1 MRSPGSLKA
10 ATYVCPTP
18 FRPPASVLRQQL
30 GAMQCAR
37 AAGCIF
43 CKFNTG
49 PPPDR
54 DHSCSLCG
62 AAFITNVAL
71 HSQGPTSNAQRPQPA
86 PAARP
91 VQYVA
96 SSSGPIV
103 VYAEADICARPPLL
117 DGDGGGGHYRPR
129 DGSAGHGRQGGV
141 VTRQQHDWSQTV
153 VGASQANPFACCT
166 TAF

>member
-1 MRSPGSLKA
+1 MRSPDSLKA

-62 AAFITNVAL
+62 AVFITNVAL
-71 HSQGPTSNAQRPQPA
+71 HSQEPTSNAQRPPPA

-91 VQYVA
+91 VQYAA

-103 VYAEADICARPPLL
+103 LYAEADICARPPSARRGRRRPL
-117 DGDGGGGHYRPR
+117 HYRPR
-129 DGSAGHGRQGGV
+129 DGSAGGRFCRP
-141 VTRQQHDWSQTV
+141 TPS
-153 VGASQANPFACCT
+153 ACCT